1 MALNTGYALRTGSFE
16 AAKKTKNNNNKETE
30 EKSPQDEALARYN
43 AVKVNHVVFFINL
56 CTLFKLDRRLIGDM
70 VGF

>member
-16 AAKKTKNNNNKETE
+16 PAKKTKNNNNKETI

-43 AVKVNHVVFFINL
+43 AVKVLLLNY
-56 CTLFKLDRRLIGDM
+56 FKL
-70 VGF
+70 